1 MHEKEQ
7 ENMEQCRL
15 SVAFEE
21 VDTIRKPQASQ
32 KTVPLSVETET
43 TLAAMQQRACS
54 DICRHN
60 HAACPTASDR
70 AASPCGRGRG
80 RGPATA
86 LGRNARER
94 VFIRRRNNMW
104 QFILR
109 NVHRGP
115 LKDQAAAWR
124 MSADRREWTGTFH
137 TVQNMFVRVA
147 GFVAYSVAGIVGFVA
162 RLLRAQWSAEV
173 PHNEERKWA
182 PPSQNSW
189 LQEKPY
195 CQVT

>member
-1 MHEKEQ
+1 MTEKIKKRCTKRNRKTWQ
-7 ENMEQCRL
+7 QCRL
-15 SVAFEE
+15 SVALEE

-32 KTVPLSVETET
+32 KAVPLSEATAT

-60 HAACPTASDR
+60 HAACPTAADR

-80 RGPATA
+80 SATA
-86 LGRNARER
+86 LGKNARER

-137 TVQNMFVRVA
+137 TVQNMFLRVA
-147 GFVAYSVAGIVGFVA
+147 GFVGFVA

-189 LQEKPY
+189 FQEKPY

>member
-15 SVAFEE
+15 SVALEE

-32 KTVPLSVETET
+32 KAVPLSVETET

-60 HAACPTASDR
+60 HAACPTAADR
-70 AASPCGRGRG
+70 AASPCGRG

-94 VFIRRRNNMW
+94 VFIRRRNNMCSL
-104 QFILR
+104 FS
-109 NVHRGP
+109 G
-115 LKDQAAAWR
+115 
-124 MSADRREWTGTFH
+124 
-137 TVQNMFVRVA
+137 MFTA
-147 GFVAYSVAGIVGFVA
+147 G
-162 RLLRAQWSAEV
+162 R
-173 PHNEERKWA
+173 
-182 PPSQNSW
+182 
-189 LQEKPY
+189 
-195 CQVT
+195 

>member
-1 MHEKEQ
+1 MTAKIKKRCTKRNRKTWQ
-7 ENMEQCRL
+7 QCRL
-15 SVAFEE
+15 SVALEE

-32 KTVPLSVETET
+32 KAVPLSVETET

-115 LKDQAAAWR
+115 LKDQAAA
-124 MSADRREWTGTFH
+124 
-137 TVQNMFVRVA
+137 
-147 GFVAYSVAGIVGFVA
+147 
-162 RLLRAQWSAEV
+162 
-173 PHNEERKWA
+173 
-182 PPSQNSW
+182 
-189 LQEKPY
+189 
-195 CQVT
+195 